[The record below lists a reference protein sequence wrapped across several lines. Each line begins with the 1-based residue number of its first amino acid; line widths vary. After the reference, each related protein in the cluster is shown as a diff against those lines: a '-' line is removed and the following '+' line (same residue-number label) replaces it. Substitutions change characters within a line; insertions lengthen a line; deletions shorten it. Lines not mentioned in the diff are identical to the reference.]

1 MEICILEGGSVPR
14 TNRKSSIVRWKW
26 SGRSMDREGR
36 YQLPRY
42 FIKNNGPVK
51 NCFEAKSRPISA
63 LPFAGQFRGIS
74 KKNVRKKI
82 TFSLSPY
89 RELVVPWRVRLSFV
103 SREREREREV
113 GCNQPSS
120 IYPSNSFHEL
130 LFELF
135 WVPLKNNLFDSRV
148 RVWWIMRLIC
158 RKFAVHK
165 EWFINLIRSEINFG
179 SSSILWL
186 LKKKNEETMRE
197 FIMNWFRTTAI
208 TS

>member
-1 MEICILEGGSVPR
+1 MAPWKIASKRSHGRYLLYPSRDNFEESRKR
-14 TNRKSSIVRWKW
+14 TFERKSLFLFLHIENS
-26 SGRSMDREGR
+26 SCLGA
-36 YQLPRY
+36 
-42 FIKNNGPVK
+42 
-51 NCFEAKSRPISA
+51 C
-63 LPFAGQFRGIS
+63 
-74 KKNVRKKI
+74 
-82 TFSLSPY
+82 
-89 RELVVPWRVRLSFV
+89 V
-103 SREREREREV
+103 SRLFHEREREREV
-113 GCNQPSS
+113 GCNQPWSM
-120 IYPSNSFHEL
+120 YPSNSFHEL

-148 RVWWIMRLIC
+148 WWIMRLIC

-165 EWFINLIRSEINFG
+165 EWFIDLIRSEINFG